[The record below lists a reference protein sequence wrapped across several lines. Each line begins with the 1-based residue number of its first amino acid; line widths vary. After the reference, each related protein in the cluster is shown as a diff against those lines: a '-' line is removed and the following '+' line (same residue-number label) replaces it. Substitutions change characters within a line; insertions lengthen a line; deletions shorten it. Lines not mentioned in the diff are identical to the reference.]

1 MKVLIGTT
9 NPAKLKMFQE
19 ALSGYDAE
27 LVSLTDLGITDE
39 PTETG
44 ANPGENAAIKAAF
57 YGKYADY
64 VVGNDAGLYFDALAL
79 DDPRQPG
86 LHIRTPNGKRLDD
99 EEMIEYYC
107 DLVHSLGGKVMAY
120 YLDGFAVKTPQ
131 GVTSF
136 QKSKVHARQSAFWM
150 VDQPVNKRRPGWPL
164 DSISM
169 EFDETSFLEEG
180 VELKPSLTG
189 NARKAWIRF
198 LVDALGLAPL
208 EEK

>member
-64 VVGNDAGLYFDALAL
+64 VIGNDAGLYFDALAL

-169 EFDETSFLEEG
+169 EFDENSFLEEG

-189 NARKAWIRF
+189 KARKAWIRF